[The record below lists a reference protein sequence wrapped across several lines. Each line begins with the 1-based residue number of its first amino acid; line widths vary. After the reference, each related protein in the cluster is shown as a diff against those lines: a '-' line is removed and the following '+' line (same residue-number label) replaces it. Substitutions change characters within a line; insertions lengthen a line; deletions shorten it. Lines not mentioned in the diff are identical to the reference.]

1 MNLAVVVADDDFRVA
16 SLHRAFVEKISG
28 FEVVGEAYSGQATL
42 DAVARLRPD
51 LLLLDVYLP
60 DLSGLEVLRKLR
72 EPGIAHVDVIMIT
85 AAQDLSSVRSAMQ
98 GGTLDYLV
106 KPFSFAR
113 LSEVLES
120 YRLMRAKMAGMQQ
133 ITQTDI
139 DDLYAAVRSTEVRKL
154 PKGQSPQTLG
164 VIVEALRAA
173 ESDLSCE
180 DVAQRTGLSRATAQ
194 RYLSHL
200 QRIGRVEVAL
210 RYGGGRPEHRYRWP

>member
-1 MNLAVVVADDDFRVA
+1 MTLAVVVADDDFRVA
-16 SLHRAFVEKISG
+16 SLHRAFVEKVNG
-28 FEVVGEAYSGQATL
+28 FEVVSEAYSAQATL
-42 DAVARLRPD
+42 EAVARLHPD
-51 LLLLDVYLP
+51 LLLLDIYLP

-72 EPGIAHVDVIMIT
+72 EPTMPHVDVIMIT

-98 GGTLDYLV
+98 GGTLGYLV

-120 YRLMRAKMAGMQQ
+120 YRLMRAKMARMEQ
-133 ITQTDI
+133 ITQTEI
-139 DDLYAAVRSTEVRKL
+139 DDLYAAVRATDARRL

-164 VIVEALRAA
+164 VIVETLRAA
-173 ESDLSCE
+173 ESDLSCD

-210 RYGGGRPEHRYRWP
+210 RYGSGRPEHRYRWP

>member
-1 MNLAVVVADDDFRVA
+1 MSLAVVVADDDFRVA
-16 SLHRAFVEKISG
+16 SLHRAFVEKVSG
-28 FEVVGEAYSGQATL
+28 FEVVGETYSAQATL

-51 LLLLDVYLP
+51 LLLLDIYLP
-60 DLSGLEVLRKLR
+60 DLSGLEVLRRLR
-72 EPGIAHVDVIMIT
+72 DPAMPHVDVIMIT
-85 AAQDLSSVRSAMQ
+85 AAQDLSSVRSAML

-120 YRLMRAKMAGMQQ
+120 YRLMRAKMAGMEQ
-133 ITQTDI
+133 ITQRDI
-139 DDLYAAVRSTEVRKL
+139 DELYAAVRASDVREL